1 MVQEEALKP
10 VIKLLNTLKISY
22 MLVGAI
28 AVNYYSVPRLTH
40 DADLVIQI
48 LPENIDNLVSSLED
62 KYYADGE
69 MIKEALASSGQF
81 NFIHFD
87 TGFKI
92 DFWILQRD
100 EYSQLQF
107 SRRISAKVFGQD
119 TFMISPEDLILN
131 KLSWFKDS
139 DIQKHFLDAT
149 GVYRMQKD
157 TLNIDY
163 IHRYAKDLK
172 LMEILQ
178 ELDKRNERSQ
188 FK

>member
-10 VIKLLNTLKISY
+10 VIELLNTLKIPY

-48 LPENIDNLVSSLED
+48 YPAHIDNLVKALED

-69 MIKEALASSGQF
+69 MIKEALISSGQF

-92 DFWILQRD
+92 DFWILQKD

-107 SRRISAKVFGQD
+107 SRRIPAKVFGQD
-119 TFMISPEDLILN
+119 AFMISPEDLILN
-131 KLSWFKDS
+131 KLSWFQES
-139 DIQKHFLDAT
+139 DIQKHFLDAV
-149 GVYRMQKD
+149 GVYRMQRD
-157 TLNIDY
+157 ILNVHY
-163 IHRYAKDLK
+163 LYKYAKELK
-172 LMEILQ
+172 LIEILQ
-178 ELDKRNERSQ
+178 ELENKAKLET
-188 FK
+188 

>member
-10 VIKLLNTLKISY
+10 VIELLNTLKIPY

-28 AVNYYSVPRLTH
+28 AVNYYSVPRFTH

-48 LPENIDNLVSSLED
+48 RPSHIDSLVKALED

-69 MIKEALASSGQF
+69 MIKEALVSSGQF

-92 DFWILQRD
+92 DFWILQKD

-107 SRRISAKVFGQD
+107 SRRIPAKVFGQD
-119 TFMISPEDLILN
+119 SLMISAEDLILN
-131 KLSWFKDS
+131 KLSWYKES
-139 DIQKHFLDAT
+139 DIQKHFLDAV
-149 GVYRMQKD
+149 GVYRMQRD
-157 TLNIDY
+157 TLDISY
-163 IHRYAKDLK
+163 LHKYAQGLK
-172 LMEILQ
+172 LLEILQ
-178 ELDKRNERSQ
+178 GLEKKVKSET
-188 FK
+188 

>member
-10 VIKLLNTLKISY
+10 VIELLNTLKIPY

-48 LPENIDNLVSSLED
+48 HPKHIDNLVKALEG

-69 MIKEALASSGQF
+69 MIKEAIVSSGQF

-92 DFWILQRD
+92 DFWILQND
-100 EYSQLQF
+100 EYSRLQF
-107 SRRISAKVFGQD
+107 SRRIPAKVFGQD
-119 TFMISPEDLILN
+119 VFMISAEDLILN
-131 KLSWFKDS
+131 KLSWFKEA
-139 DIQKHFLDAT
+139 DIQKHFLDAV
-149 GVYRMQKD
+149 GVYRMQRD
-157 TLNIDY
+157 TLKTEY
-163 IHRYAKDLK
+163 LHEHAEELK
-172 LMEILQ
+172 LTVILQ
-178 ELDKRNERSQ
+178 ELEKQASG
-188 FK
+188 

>member
-10 VIKLLNTLKISY
+10 VIELLNTLKIPY

-48 LPENIDNLVSSLED
+48 YPEHIDNLVKTLGD

-69 MIKEALASSGQF
+69 MIKEAMVSSGQF

-92 DFWILQRD
+92 DFWILQK
-100 EYSQLQF
+100 ETYNQLQF
-107 SRRISAKVFGQD
+107 SRRIPGKVFGQD
-119 TFMISPEDLILN
+119 VFVISPEDLILN

-139 DIQKHFLDAT
+139 GMQKHFLDAQ
-149 GVYRMQKD
+149 GVYRMQKEN
-157 TLNIDY
+157 LNTGY
-163 IHRYAKDLK
+163 LYKWAKELN
-172 LMEILQ
+172 LTEILKG
-178 ELDKRNERSQ
+178 L
-188 FK
+188 